1 MEHPNQWVREGWWA
15 MSTMQQAFQE
25 VGYKPSGVRLRTLRK
40 LAAKQQTFERVID
53 EVFAPIT
60 RNRKVVITKAGGFVR
75 ARYEGRRT
83 YVFGSDVRHATS
95 RLKTWDLQAA

>member
-1 MEHPNQWVREGWWA
+1 

-25 VGYKPSGVRLRTLRK
+25 VGYKPSSVRLRTLRK
-40 LAAKQQTFERVID
+40 LAAKPQTFEQVID

-75 ARYEGRRT
+75 ARYEGRRSF
-83 YVFGSDVRHATS
+83 VFAAT
-95 RLKTWDLQAA
+95 RQQAIRNLKYWEAIP